1 MTIVTIPCVVELALK
16 KRQSFSKNL
25 KISKSLLQ
33 QVALFTGAHQISL
46 CLREYECASVAC

>member
-16 KRQSFSKNL
+16 ERQSFSKNL

-46 CLREYECASVAC
+46 CLREYECATVAC

>member
-1 MTIVTIPCVVELALK
+1 MCGRISIKKKDNRSVKILK
-16 KRQSFSKNL
+16 FQ
-25 KISKSLLQ
+25 KSLLQ